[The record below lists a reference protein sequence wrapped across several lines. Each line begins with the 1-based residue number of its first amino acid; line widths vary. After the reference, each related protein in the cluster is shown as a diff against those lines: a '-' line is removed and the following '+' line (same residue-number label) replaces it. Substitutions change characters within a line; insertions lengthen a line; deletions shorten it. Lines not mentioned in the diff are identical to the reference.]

1 MTPRYT
7 ETQLWY
13 NKLLGIGEVN
23 EEITDN
29 GDALMSISERFRTD
43 KADTSI
49 DDILATSGT
58 LVTKINYGIQGIAG
72 AEYYAQL
79 GGIAPTDFLLTDG
92 VITEQERIAYMDA
105 LSVVQGS
112 TYYDAGLLLQTM
124 KMMRG
129 KTLLV
134 P

>member
-1 MTPRYT
+1 MKPC
-7 ETQLWY
+7 LF
-13 NKLLGIGEVN
+13 LSVSAPIV
-23 EEITDN
+23 
-29 GDALMSISERFRTD
+29 
-43 KADTSI
+43 DTSI
-49 DDILATSGT
+49 DDILVTASGT

-112 TYYDAGLLLQTM
+112 TYYDARSCCRL
-124 KMMRG
+124 
-129 KTLLV
+129 
-134 P
+134 